1 MPTLT
6 QEQWPIAVTT
16 PLGSDVLSLV
26 GFTGEE
32 SVSRL
37 FHFQLELIAKNET
50 SVSFDQLLGQPINVK
65 MVLEP
70 HGKRFIHGICSR
82 VSQCERKEKFTNY
95 RIEVVPKLWLLTR
108 RAQS

>member
-32 SVSRL
+32 SISHL
-37 FHFQLELIAKNET
+37 FRFQLEMIAKNET
-50 SVSFDQLLGQPINVK
+50 SVSFDKLLGQPINV
-65 MVLEP
+65 
-70 HGKRFIHGICSR
+70 
-82 VSQCERKEKFTNY
+82 
-95 RIEVVPKLWLLTR
+95 
-108 RAQS
+108 